1 MTDDTTIHTEQSE
14 ALPNECSETHD
25 TAEENQST
33 ESAPT
38 GIDYSVI
45 EQEDVKALKGEFP
58 ELSAINSITELE
70 NPLRYGALRDLGL
83 SPAEAYLAACRR
95 KKSADNRYH
104 LFASPAIAASSQG
117 SISEKEMEAARD
129 IFPDIS
135 DKEIRKL
142 YKKVTNSE
150 RKNYV

>member
-1 MTDDTTIHTEQSE
+1 MTDESNVNIEESDAPTLQS
-14 ALPNECSETHD
+14 NEISNE
-25 TAEENQST
+25 AEENQSDEA
-33 ESAPT
+33 ESG

-45 EQEDVKALKGEFP
+45 EREDVEALRGEFP
-58 ELSAINSITELE
+58 ELSGISSITELE

-83 SPAEAYLAACRR
+83 SPVEAYLATSGR

-104 LFASPAIAASSQG
+104 LFASPAIAASNQG
-117 SISEKEMEAARD
+117 TISEKEMEAARD

>member
-1 MTDDTTIHTEQSE
+1 MTDESNVNIEESDALDEQH
-14 ALPNECSETHD
+14 NEPYD
-25 TAEENQST
+25 TAEENQPVT
-33 ESAPT
+33 QET
-38 GIDYSVI
+38 DYSVI
-45 EQEDVKALKGEFP
+45 EREDVEALKEDFP
-58 ELSAINSITELE
+58 ELSGISSITELE

-83 SPAEAYLAACRR
+83 SPAEAYLASCGR
-95 KKSADNRYH
+95 KRSADNRYH
-104 LFASPAIAASSQG
+104 LFASPVITASHQG